1 MSAEHHGRGPERV
14 ETPLEAEI
22 AGVREAIRLNWL
34 EMERPDLMQI
44 ERQVIRANVAGIVQR
59 IAGLLREPEA

>member
-34 EMERPDLMQI
+34 EMERLALSPFDRRAIRLNITHLVQTLSDLLA
-44 ERQVIRANVAGIVQR
+44 RAGS
-59 IAGLLREPEA
+59 